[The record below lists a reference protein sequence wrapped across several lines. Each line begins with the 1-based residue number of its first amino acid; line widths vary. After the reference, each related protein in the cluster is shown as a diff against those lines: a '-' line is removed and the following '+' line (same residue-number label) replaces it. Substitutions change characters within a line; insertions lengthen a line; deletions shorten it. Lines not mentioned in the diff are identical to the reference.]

1 MFSPFFKRF
10 GIQTS
15 FIPKTNQYLDLILKN
30 STYKDEAIET
40 TMYPYGLITMA
51 KKKKT
56 QNNSN
61 YNN

>member
-40 TMYPYGLITMA
+40 TMYPYYNGQ